1 MKKAIPVLALCAL
14 MATAVLAADLAGSWV
29 VKMPGRDGQTM
40 EQTYTFKV
48 DGNKLTGTV
57 SSPRGEREIK
67 DGSVEGATFTFSVE
81 RPGRDGGPATTV
93 QYKGKLEG
101 DTITLSTEMGGQVR
115 EMKGE
120 RKK

>member
-1 MKKAIPVLALCAL
+1 MRKAFPVLVLCAL
-14 MATAVLAADLAGSWV
+14 MATAALAADLNGSWV
-29 VKMPGRDGQTM
+29 VKMQGRDGQTM

-48 DGNKLTGTV
+48 DGKKLTGTMAG
-57 SSPRGEREIK
+57 PRGEAQIK
-67 DGSVEGATFTFSVE
+67 DCTVDGANFAFSIE
-81 RPGRDGGPATTV
+81 RPGRDGNMMTL

-101 DTITLSTEMGGQVR
+101 DAITLSTEFNGQVR

>member
-14 MATAVLAADLAGSWV
+14 MATAVLAADLNGSWV
-29 VKMPGRDGQTM
+29 VKVPGRDGQTM

-48 DGNKLTGTV
+48 EGKKLTGSV
-57 SSPRGEREIK
+57 SGPRGDREIK
-67 DGSVEGATFTFSVE
+67 DGTVDGASFTFSIE
-81 RPGRDGGPATTV
+81 RPGRDGNNMTV

-101 DTITLSTEMGGQVR
+101 DTITLSTEFGGQVR

>member
-14 MATAVLAADLAGSWV
+14 MATAVLAADLNGSWV
-29 VKMPGRDGQTM
+29 VKVPGREGQTM

-48 DGNKLTGTV
+48 EGKTLTGSVTG
-57 SSPRGEREIK
+57 PRGEAQIK
-67 DGSVEGATFTFSVE
+67 DGSVNGANFTFSVE
-81 RPGRDGGPATTV
+81 RPGREGQMMTI

-101 DTITLSTEMGGQVR
+101 DTITLSTEFNGQVR